1 MIQLRIVILV
11 SLASTTHAVCSPLV
25 TRNNETYQV
34 TGSSAR
40 ELRQIIDRIG
50 PVNSDDGKH
59 YDGLTEWSLTWDY
72 QFKRRGKVWIVANR
86 NVQLNIKVL
95 TPRWTDFQNTPGVLQ
110 TQWRIYR
117 ANLLRHEE
125 GHVKVALRAANAV
138 DKYIGTC
145 GGSSSLEKLK
155 GDIERNTK
163 ILLKQYRKIDRSYD
177 QRTRHGATQGA
188 TLKLN

>member
-34 TGSSAR
+34 TGSSVR